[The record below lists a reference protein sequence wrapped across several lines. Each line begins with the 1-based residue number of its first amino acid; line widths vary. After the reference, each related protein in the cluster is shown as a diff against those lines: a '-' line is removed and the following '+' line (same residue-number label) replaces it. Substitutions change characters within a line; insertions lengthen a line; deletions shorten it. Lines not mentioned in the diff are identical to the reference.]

1 MISVIAIWNDH
12 LYYPDN
18 RETWYSYVLANS
30 MKRKMIGEKVT
41 DDLSTGWSK
50 ATVTNNI
57 SMTNLKNTKNGLT
70 QWFLESIYAAVL
82 VFWCLKMIRWKK
94 ILHFSVVPKWWVCS
108 ARLNS
113 AWTEASSNP
122 QSSFDIP
129 KYHPDT
135 PSLSLRHP
143 KTSPQHQ
150 TL

>member
-1 MISVIAIWNDH
+1 MQVSIDVFSWKLGTFTDSTFPLPPHTCSSCIF
-12 LYYPDN
+12 
-18 RETWYSYVLANS
+18 YVS
-30 MKRKMIGEKVT
+30 QY
-41 DDLSTGWSK
+41 TGWSK
-50 ATVTNNI
+50 VTVTNNI

-82 VFWCLKMIRWKK
+82 VFWCLKIIRWKK